1 METLQEELDKA
12 MGVIEC
18 MICDKLLPAGQ
29 TMMEH
34 MNSEHVEE
42 TKRRNFRK
50 VMSESSI
57 LMPAQQPTEQTMRQA
72 Q

>member
-18 MICDKLLPAGQ
+18 VVCNKLLPAGQ

-42 TKRRNFRK
+42 TKRRNFRR
-50 VMSESSI
+50 VMSETSI
-57 LMPAQQPTEQTMRQA
+57 LLPAQ
-72 Q
+72 

>member
-34 MNSEHVEE
+34 VNSEHVEE
-42 TKRRNFRK
+42 TKRRNFRRA
-50 VMSESSI
+50 MSETSI
-57 LMPAQQPTEQTMRQA
+57 LMPAQ
-72 Q
+72 

>member
-18 MICDKLLPAGQ
+18 VICDKLLPAGQ

-34 MNSEHVEE
+34 MNSEHVED
-42 TKRRNFRK
+42 TKKRNFRR

-57 LMPAQQPTEQTMRQA
+57 LLPAQ
-72 Q
+72 

>member
-12 MGVIEC
+12 MKVIEC

-34 MNSEHVEE
+34 VNSEHVEE
-42 TKRRNFRK
+42 TKRRNFRR
-50 VMSESSI
+50 VMSETSI
-57 LMPAQQPTEQTMRQA
+57 LMPAQ
-72 Q
+72 

>member
-1 METLQEELDKA
+1 MKTLQEELDKA

-18 MICDKLLPAGQ
+18 VICDKLLPAGQ

-50 VMSESSI
+50 VLSENSI
-57 LMPAQQPTEQTMRQA
+57 LMPAQ
-72 Q
+72 

>member
-1 METLQEELDKA
+1 METLQEELDQA

-34 MNSEHVEE
+34 VNSEHVEE
-42 TKRRNFRK
+42 TKRRNFRR
-50 VMSESSI
+50 VMSETSI
-57 LMPAQQPTEQTMRQA
+57 LLPAQ
-72 Q
+72 

>member
-18 MICDKLLPAGQ
+18 VVCNKLLPAGQ

-34 MNSEHVEE
+34 MNSEHVED
-42 TKRRNFRK
+42 TKKRNFRR
-50 VMSESSI
+50 VMSETSI
-57 LMPAQQPTEQTMRQA
+57 LLPAQ
-72 Q
+72 

>member
-1 METLQEELDKA
+1 METLQEELDQA
-12 MGVIEC
+12 MGIIEC
-18 MICDKLLPAGQ
+18 VICDKLLPAGQ

-50 VMSESSI
+50 VMSENSI
-57 LMPAQQPTEQTMRQA
+57 LMPAQ
-72 Q
+72 

>member
-34 MNSEHVEE
+34 VNSEHVEE
-42 TKRRNFRK
+42 TKRRNFRR
-50 VMSESSI
+50 VMSETSI
-57 LMPAQQPTEQTMRQA
+57 LLPAQ
-72 Q
+72 

>member
-18 MICDKLLPAGQ
+18 VICNKLLPAGQ

-34 MNSEHVEE
+34 MNSEHVED
-42 TKRRNFRK
+42 TKKRNFRR
-50 VMSESSI
+50 VMSETSI
-57 LMPAQQPTEQTMRQA
+57 LLPAQ
-72 Q
+72 

>member
-42 TKRRNFRK
+42 TKRRNFRR
-50 VMSESSI
+50 VMSETSI
-57 LMPAQQPTEQTMRQA
+57 LLPAQ
-72 Q
+72 